1 MTDGKFGRIQE
12 VSLQDA
18 WPDEAKDFTPWLA
31 ENLDELGVALRIP
44 LQLHE
49 RESSVG
55 TRKLDIFA
63 TDPEGNPVV
72 IENQIYPTDDNHLGR
87 LLIYAAGK
95 DAKLVIWV
103 AREIG
108 GEHQMALNWL
118 NQRTDGN
125 TQFYGVT
132 VEALKI
138 DNSKPAPRFSVV
150 VRPARKVKGPL
161 NERER
166 QNIEFRRPLAEMLE
180 PKIGKPVVTDP
191 DTAGYWCVIEYL
203 VPGSKGSGKLAVG
216 WGGKTLTLALEIT
229 RKGSPQGLEQ
239 NRRVFQSL
247 DKQRADIE
255 SNILNPAEGDTLE
268 WDITEAG
275 GRIFVSRPGDIYE
288 NPDSWGEYHDWIIA
302 KFFKFKEVFTPLL
315 AELSTAAGETE

>member
-12 VSLQDA
+12 VSLQEA

-31 ENLDELGVALRIP
+31 ENLDELGDKLDIP
-44 LQLHE
+44 LQLQE
-49 RESSVG
+49 RESPVG
-55 TRKLDIFA
+55 TKKLDIFA

-138 DNSKPAPRFSVV
+138 DNSKPAPHFSVV
-150 VRPARKVKGPL
+150 VSPGIIRPP
-161 NERER
+161 NERGR
-166 QNIEFRRPLAEMLE
+166 QNIEFRRPLAKRLVERL
-180 PKIGKPVVTDP
+180 GKDVVTKP
-191 DTAGYWCVIEYL
+191 NTAGHWCVIEYL

-255 SNILNPAEGDTLE
+255 SKILNPAEGDTLE

-288 NPDSWGEYHDWIIA
+288 NPDKWDEYHDWIIA
-302 KFFKFKEVFTPLL
+302 KFFKFREVFTPLL
-315 AELSTAAGETE
+315 AELAAAAGETE